1 MKNGKSVGLG
11 VLGCA
16 DVAARRVLPAV
27 VASSSIHLV
36 AVASRDW
43 KRAERYVRQH
53 GGDAVTG
60 YEALLDRDDV
70 DAVYVPLP
78 AGLHAE
84 WIERALRAGKHV
96 LGEKPLTTSIDDTRR
111 LFELAEKLGLVMHE
125 NFMFCNHPMHAEV
138 LRLAASGAVGDVRSF
153 SATFTIPGRPDGDI
167 RLRPDLGG
175 GALYD
180 TGGYPLRAA
189 QMFLGPE
196 LEVRGAF
203 LRSAESAVDLGGS
216 VLLVRPDDGVWANL
230 TFGLDDAYRSTYAL
244 AGSAGR
250 IEVDHVFTPPADH
263 LPTARLTTPSGT
275 VLVSLPAYDQYRA
288 SAQRFADAV
297 LGATAFPSPEAVTSI
312 NQARLTDEIH
322 EFAQALGPPAHR
334 YPEEES

>member
-1 MKNGKSVGLG
+1 VTNGKSVGLG

-27 VASSSIHLV
+27 AASSTIRLV
-36 AVASRDW
+36 AVASRDG
-43 KRAERYVRQH
+43 KRAERYVRHH

-60 YEALLDRDDV
+60 YQALLGRGDV

-96 LGEKPLTTSIDDTRR
+96 LGEKPLTTSVEDTRR
-111 LFELAEKLGLVMHE
+111 LFELAEQRGLVLHE
-125 NFMFCNHPMHAEV
+125 NFMFCSHPMHAEV
-138 LRLAASGAVGDVRSF
+138 LRIAASGAVGDVRSF

-167 RLRPDLGG
+167 RLRSDLGG

-189 QMFLGPE
+189 QMFLGLE
-196 LEVRGAF
+196 LEVRGAV
-203 LRSAESAVDLGGS
+203 LRFAGSAVDLGGS
-216 VLLVRPDDGVWANL
+216 ALLVRPDDGAWANL
-230 TFGLDDAYRSTYAL
+230 TFGLDDVYRSTYTL
-244 AGSAGR
+244 AGSTGR

-263 LPTARLTTPSGT
+263 LPAARLTTPSGT
-275 VLVSLPAYDQYRA
+275 VPVSLPAYDQYRA
-288 SAQRFADAV
+288 SVQRFADAV
-297 LGATAFPSPEAVTSI
+297 LGAAAFPLPEAATSI

-322 EFAQALGPPAHR
+322 EFAQALGPPVHR
-334 YPEEES
+334 HTEEEQ